1 MPAQCFVRGAKPT
14 SYSSNIIRNVQV
26 VAQFHLLILASMF
39 NEFKQL
45 CLAVATNF
53 RMNVTEFMIKKEKYH
68 K

>member
-1 MPAQCFVRGAKPT
+1 
-14 SYSSNIIRNVQV
+14 
-26 VAQFHLLILASMF
+26 MF

-68 K
+68 N